1 MSQQELVRRVTG
13 TLDAAGIEYMV
24 TGALVSSLQ
33 GEPRTKHD
41 IDIVIAIQESQASKL
56 VEAYPPQEFYL
67 EQDSIIDAIRSRGM
81 FNLIDV
87 KEGEKVDF
95 RVLTDEPFD
104 RSRFSRRYEE
114 EVLGT
119 RLYMSSAED
128 TILVKLKWA
137 KLAGGSEKQI
147 TDALRVFEVQFKN
160 LDMDYLKH
168 WIKELD
174 IEKLWD
180 RLREEASPV

>member
-1 MSQQELVRRVTG
+1 
-13 TLDAAGIEYMV
+13 
-24 TGALVSSLQ
+24 
-33 GEPRTKHD
+33 
-41 IDIVIAIQESQASKL
+41 
-56 VEAYPPQEFYL
+56 
-67 EQDSIIDAIRSRGM
+67 M

-95 RVLTDEPFD
+95 WVLTDEPFD